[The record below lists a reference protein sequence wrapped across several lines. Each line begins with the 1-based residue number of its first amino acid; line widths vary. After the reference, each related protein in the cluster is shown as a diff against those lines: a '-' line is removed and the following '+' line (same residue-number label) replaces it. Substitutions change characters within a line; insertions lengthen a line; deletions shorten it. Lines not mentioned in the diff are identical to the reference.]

1 MTTDIYTPT
10 VRNDHS
16 EKEALNLFPQEI
28 FSAFIFLIT
37 LSLLGLEFPV
47 AYLLLPVILFS
58 TFLRN
63 RYDFLIQ
70 FTILCGSYGFFSEN
84 DAFPFKWMDI
94 ALLLSVITV
103 AIYRRD
109 KTLNKLLLFT
119 AGYFALLFALALT
132 SSESIFIQIRRMR
145 EYWGIIYFMFPLLI
159 FSREEFDIK
168 VFYRKILTYACIIC
182 GFYIIDGL
190 IFGGNILVPRTFAYS
205 GYYSTYYKFYCYP
218 GSFPRKYPP
227 GLYLLALCIFPL
239 LKFYS
244 IRLKHLVIFLLAL
257 LSCRT
262 FSIIGGLV
270 LTPLLFTGNAIKT
283 LKYIGLGIILFIAG
297 YQVDKVIGGQLRIAQ
312 LVEQFEVL
320 KNPDDPELL
329 IKFGTG
335 RMAQILPKIDY
346 MLSSGKQYT
355 GFGFLHEE
363 LTTNNNFVITNELYS
378 DINKSEESVAR
389 VEVTQ
394 IQTILDAG
402 LIGLL
407 IQTLYYLAIYFWV
420 LRPLPYSK
428 SYLIVLV
435 CISFF
440 GIGGFAGLI
449 SHHGLLLLGL
459 TTGTILLAA
468 KSETAETNPTS
479 NSL

>member
-10 VRNDHS
+10 VRTDNS
-16 EKEALNLFPQEI
+16 EKEALNLFPQEL

-94 ALLLSVITV
+94 ALLLSIITV

-119 AGYFALLFALALT
+119 AGYFALLFVLALT

-159 FSREEFDIK
+159 FAREDFDIK
-168 VFYRKILTYACIIC
+168 IFYRKILTYAYIIC
-182 GFYIIDGL
+182 IFYIIDGL

-218 GSFPRKYPP
+218 GSFLRKYPP

-239 LKFYS
+239 LRFYS
-244 IRLKHLVIFLLAL
+244 IRLKHLIIFLLAL

-262 FSIIGGLV
+262 FSIIGGLL

-363 LTTNNNFVITNELYS
+363 LTTNNDFVITNELYS
-378 DINKSEESVAR
+378 DITQSEETVAR

-407 IQTLYYLAIYFWV
+407 IQTFYYLAIYFWV

-459 TTGTILLAA
+459 TTGAILLAA
-468 KSETAETNPTS
+468 KSKTTETNPTS

>member
-10 VRNDHS
+10 VKTDHQ
-16 EKEALNLFPQEI
+16 EKEALSLFPREM

-37 LSLLGLEFPV
+37 LSLVGLKFPV
-47 AYLLLPVILFS
+47 AYLLLPVVLFS
-58 TFLRN
+58 SFLRN

-70 FTILCGSYGFFSEN
+70 FTILCGSYGFFSE
-84 DAFPFKWMDI
+84 DESFPFKRMDI
-94 ALLLSVITV
+94 ALLLSVVTI

-109 KTLNKLLLFT
+109 KTLNKLLLLT

-168 VFYRKILTYACIIC
+168 IFYRKILTYAYII
-182 GFYIIDGL
+182 GIFYIFDGL
-190 IFGGNILVPRTFAYS
+190 IFGGNILVPRTFTYS
-205 GYYSTYYKFYCYP
+205 GYYPTYYKFYCYP
-218 GSFPRKYPP
+218 GSFPRKYPH
-227 GLYLLALCIFPL
+227 GLFIAALCIFPL
-239 LKFYS
+239 LRFYS
-244 IRLKHLVIFLLAL
+244 LRLKHIIVFALAL
-257 LSCRT
+257 IVCRT
-262 FSIIGGLV
+262 FSIIGGIL
-270 LTPLLFTGNAIKT
+270 LTIMFFTGTAKNAF
-283 LKYIGLGIILFIAG
+283 KYIAICVVIFIAG
-297 YQVDKVIGGQLRIAQ
+297 YYIDRQMDGKLRIVQ

-335 RMAQILPKIDY
+335 RMAQILPKIDH
-346 MLSSGKQYT
+346 MLVMGKQYT

-363 LTTNNNFVITNELYS
+363 LTTSREFVIINEFYP
-378 DINKSEESVAR
+378 DVTQSEETVAR

-394 IQTILDAG
+394 IQTILDVG

-420 LRPLPYSK
+420 LRPMPYSQ
-428 SYLIVLV
+428 SYLIVLL

-440 GIGGFAGLI
+440 GIGGFTGLT
-449 SHHGLLLLGL
+449 SHQGLLLLGV
-459 TTGTILLAA
+459 TTGTILLCH
-468 KSETAETNPTS
+468 KQQSESSPDKVPTD
-479 NSL
+479 

>member
-10 VRNDHS
+10 VRRDDS
-16 EKEALNLFPQEI
+16 EREVLHLFPNEF

-37 LSLLGLEFPV
+37 LSLLGLEFPP
-47 AYLLLPVILFS
+47 AYLFLPVILFT

-70 FTILCGSYGFFSEN
+70 FTILCGAYGFYNE
-84 DAFPFKWMDI
+84 DKAFPFKWMDI
-94 ALLLSVITV
+94 ALLLSIIAIV
-103 AIYRRD
+103 IYRRD

-119 AGYFALLFALALT
+119 GGYFAVLFLLALT
-132 SSESIFIQIRRMR
+132 SSESIMIQIRRMR

-159 FSREEFDIK
+159 FAREEFDIK
-168 VFYRKILTYACIIC
+168 IFYRKIFTYAFIIAI
-182 GFYIIDGL
+182 FYIIDSL
-190 IFGGNILVPRTFAYS
+190 IFGGSILVPRTFTFS

-227 GLYLLALCIFPL
+227 GLFILALCIFPI

-244 IRLKHLVIFLLAL
+244 LQAKHIIVFALSLVV
-257 LSCRT
+257 CRT
-262 FSIIGGLV
+262 FSVIGGIV
-270 LTPLLFTGNAIKT
+270 LTFLFFTGNT
-283 LKYIGLGIILFIAG
+283 LKTIKYIAIGIVIFIAG
-297 YQVDKVIGGQLRIAQ
+297 YYIDGAMGGQLRIQQ
-312 LVEQFEVL
+312 LIKQFEVL
-320 KNPDDPELL
+320 KTPNDPELL
-329 IKFGTG
+329 IEFGTG
-335 RMAQILPKIDY
+335 RMAQILPKIAH
-346 MLSSGKQYT
+346 MLSTGKQYT
-355 GFGFLHEE
+355 GFGFLHDDLSTANE
-363 LTTNNNFVITNELYS
+363 FSITNEFYS
-378 DINKSEESVAR
+378 DVSQSEETVAR

-394 IQTILDAG
+394 IQTVLDVG

-407 IQTLYYLAIYFWV
+407 IQTFYYLAIYFWV

-428 SYLIVLV
+428 SYLVVLV
-435 CISFF
+435 CISLF

-459 TTGTILLAA
+459 TIGTILLTA
-468 KSETAETNPTS
+468 KQEYINKEAIN